1 MWEYA
6 VWLFWEIQSVS
17 KWLLS
22 GGWWRVRWAG
32 VVDAYRQVLC
42 SITVFANKLASHSLQ
57 NEIRCFTPGKVILL
71 DSTLFCRWH
80 WGLVH
85 RLFGGTQQTWQREQE
100 QFWPNRVLL
109 ISQLM
114 NLYLLAPNWPWA
126 MPVKAPLWADLWPL
140 GTVKRKESGQS

>member
-1 MWEYA
+1 MTGE
-6 VWLFWEIQSVS
+6 V
-17 KWLLS
+17 
-22 GGWWRVRWAG
+22 GGGCRRLQA
-32 VVDAYRQVLC
+32 DFMFNHCFRQQI
-42 SITVFANKLASHSLQ
+42 SFRPASLQ
-57 NEIRCFTPGKVILL
+57 KKIRWFTPGKVILLGSKL

-85 RLFGGTQQTWQREQE
+85 RLVGGSQQTWQREQE

-140 GTVKRKESGQS
+140 GTVKRKESGQC